1 MRKTTVLS
9 LLLLLSATAL
19 FVATAWAAWTQ
30 RHALVWPL
38 WSLGTVVMLVGFGLQ
53 AAASRTR

>member
-9 LLLLLSATAL
+9 LLLLLGATAL
-19 FVATAWAAWTQ
+19 FIATAWAAWTQ

-53 AAASRTR
+53 AVRGK